1 MGPAFIFL
9 ACALGVVFLSTT
21 PKTINTNPGEK
32 RNMPTVFIP
41 TPMRRLTG
49 GQSKVTVAASNVD
62 EAIRLLDQAYPGFAE
77 KLLDGEGNPKRFI
90 NIFRNDDEIRT
101 LQGLDTPV
109 EEADRISI
117 VPAMA
122 GG

>member
-1 MGPAFIFL
+1 
-9 ACALGVVFLSTT
+9 
-21 PKTINTNPGEK
+21 
-32 RNMPTVFIP
+32 MPTVFIP

-49 GQSKVTVAASNVD
+49 GQSKVTLAAGSVD
-62 EAIRLLDQAYPGFAE
+62 ETIRLLDQEYPGFAE

-101 LQGLDTPV
+101 LQGLNTPL
-109 EEADRISI
+109 EEDDRISI

-122 GG
+122 GGR

>member
-1 MGPAFIFL
+1 MP
-9 ACALGVVFLSTT
+9 VVY
-21 PKTINTNPGEK
+21 
-32 RNMPTVFIP
+32 IP

-49 GQSKVTVAASNVD
+49 GQSKVTVAANSVD
-62 EAIRLLDQAYPGFAE
+62 EAIRLLDQEYPGFAE
-77 KLLDGEGNPKRFI
+77 KLLDGEGKPKRFI

-109 EEADRISI
+109 EEGDRISI

-122 GG
+122 GGR